1 LLIKAQPKNA
11 LANPPPP
18 NLEMNANI
26 YERKTE
32 PEALARDV
40 KFFTIFQCLHAQF
53 YSFCTSQFYNFQA

>member
-1 LLIKAQPKNA
+1 
-11 LANPPPP
+11 
-18 NLEMNANI
+18 MNANI